1 MNPLLK
7 FNYILNSL
15 SISFGLGFAT
25 ISNCCYVSYVQTK
38 ASDAAKAGK
47 KKWGYNTIELDR
59 QRMCLLFLL
68 LAIILSFWLYFW
80 GVMCSDCGTA
90 KPVYL
95 ARERLLNRL
104 EWCLNFVNICIYF
117 IQLEKKNEE
126 KEKETFAVWHMSM
139 NCLDPPEV
147 HSQFA

>member
-1 MNPLLK
+1 
-7 FNYILNSL
+7 
-15 SISFGLGFAT
+15 
-25 ISNCCYVSYVQTK
+25 
-38 ASDAAKAGK
+38 
-47 KKWGYNTIELDR
+47 
-59 QRMCLLFLL
+59 MCLLFLL

-117 IQLEKKNEE
+117 IQLEKKKKWRKRKRNFCRVTHEHE
-126 KEKETFAVWHMSM
+126 LPWSTRSSFSVCVGWYCLLQISNFHFLFALVWKQFIRGYTGAVKWCMRLLGFRR
-139 NCLDPPEV
+139 NC
-147 HSQFA
+147 FI

>member
-1 MNPLLK
+1 
-7 FNYILNSL
+7 
-15 SISFGLGFAT
+15 
-25 ISNCCYVSYVQTK
+25 
-38 ASDAAKAGK
+38 
-47 KKWGYNTIELDR
+47 
-59 QRMCLLFLL
+59 MCLLFLL

-117 IQLEKKNEE
+117 IQLEKKKKWRKRKRNFCRVTHEHE
-126 KEKETFAVWHMSM
+126 LPWSTRKFILSLLRLILLVTDKQFSLFICVGLEAIHKRLHWRCQVVHAVVG
-139 NCLDPPEV
+139 L
-147 HSQFA
+147 SQKLFHLIRYQIVK

>member
-1 MNPLLK
+1 
-7 FNYILNSL
+7 
-15 SISFGLGFAT
+15 
-25 ISNCCYVSYVQTK
+25 
-38 ASDAAKAGK
+38 
-47 KKWGYNTIELDR
+47 
-59 QRMCLLFLL
+59 MCLLFLL

-117 IQLEKKNEE
+117 IQLEKKMKKKKKKLLPCDTWAWIALIHQKFVLSLRRLILLVTDKQFSLFICVGLEAIH
-126 KEKETFAVWHMSM
+126 KRLHWRCQVVHAVVG
-139 NCLDPPEV
+139 L
-147 HSQFA
+147 SQKLFHLIRYQIVK